1 MCGFYLTTFIS
12 QHFTADT
19 AQIIFLGN
27 ERILCGCSW
36 PSLLYRSVNHT
47 RFIPACFTRW
57 ELLVSRSPCQPSL
70 SLALCSHGLCKNAP
84 ETGQWLVRD
93 LEKELLFLFFS
104 SARKDSEDRFMLL
117 AATGIDLNIFSF
129 LLSHKIFLVIICAL
143 NLLTFIIYGADK
155 WKARKD
161 RWRIPFIPIWINFQ
175 IYGKS
180 AGRSN

>member
-84 ETGQWLVRD
+84 ETGQWLIRD
-93 LEKELLFLFFS
+93 LEKELLSCLYPKIPCFL
-104 SARKDSEDRFMLL
+104 RTQPVL
-117 AATGIDLNIFSF
+117 
-129 LLSHKIFLVIICAL
+129 
-143 NLLTFIIYGADK
+143 
-155 WKARKD
+155 
-161 RWRIPFIPIWINFQ
+161 IPIMNTWASQVVLVVENLPAN
-175 IYGKS
+175 
-180 AGRSN
+180 AGGVRGQGLIPEWGRFIGG